1 MWLVGLNDIY
11 NLSKF
16 MEGILQQWQTHHKEQ
31 EESIHCKDLVMWMP
45 AAGMVGSKWAVN
57 EGAEMG

>member
-16 MEGILQQWQTHHKEQ
+16 MEEFSTSWQTLTDKKVSCRSGDVDASCWDGGE
-31 EESIHCKDLVMWMP
+31 
-45 AAGMVGSKWAVN
+45 
-57 EGAEMG
+57 

>member
-16 MEGILQQWQTHHKEQ
+16 MEGILRQWQTLYRQKVSCRSGDGCQ
-31 EESIHCKDLVMWMP
+31 LLGWWGVS
-45 AAGMVGSKWAVN
+45 GQ
-57 EGAEMG
+57 